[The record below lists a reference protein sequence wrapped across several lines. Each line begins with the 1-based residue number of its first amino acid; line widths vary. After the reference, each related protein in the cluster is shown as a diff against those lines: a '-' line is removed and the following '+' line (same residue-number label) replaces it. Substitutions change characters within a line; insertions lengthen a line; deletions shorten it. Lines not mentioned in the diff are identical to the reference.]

1 MRRRLE
7 RAAAD
12 VSGEVPPTRAE
23 AATIKFIHF
32 RLDSCNEN
40 LPEKCIHRNYASR
53 PGGMPR
59 RVFCCAH
66 ASRGRARR
74 ILVRQQR
81 ERRLEP
87 CRFRR
92 AKAEIRP
99 AGRAG
104 RAIGQRSCWK
114 ICWRP
119 MPRRSGARRSS
130 WRKRAISPPFACA
143 WTGWRRRERTSR
155 SFSTCRRSPPPP
167 TASPPRRASWPRS
180 RAANSRV
187 GRRGPREVID
197 VYVGAL
203 EAYGFEERL
212 TKLESAANR

>member
-1 MRRRLE
+1 MPRRLE
-7 RAAAD
+7 RGAAD
-12 VSGEVPPTRAE
+12 VSGEAPPPRAE

-114 ICWRP
+114 IWW
-119 MPRRSGARRSS
+119 GARAEPSGRRANA
-130 WRKRAISPPFACA
+130 WRKAGITAAIRMCMA
-143 WTGWRRRERTSR
+143 
-155 SFSTCRRSPPPP
+155 
-167 TASPPRRASWPRS
+167 RRAPAR
-180 RAANSRV
+180 RDEPVVFDLPPLATAADSV
-187 GRRGPREVID
+187 AAAASIVAAVAGGELAPSE
-197 VYVGAL
+197 GADL
-203 EAYGFEERL
+203 AR
-212 TKLESAANR
+212 